1 MEPDDPETRIKTL
14 EAAAEQAYDDMYEAH
29 SWSGCSDAFHDVKEF
44 LYEAIR
50 LATELGLAEEA
61 DRLEKRLEHIRSVY
75 DSQMRR

>member
-1 MEPDDPETRIKTL
+1 MEPDERETRIKTL

-50 LATELGLAEEA
+50 LATELGLSDEVT
-61 DRLEKRLEHIRSVY
+61 RLEKRLEHICAVY